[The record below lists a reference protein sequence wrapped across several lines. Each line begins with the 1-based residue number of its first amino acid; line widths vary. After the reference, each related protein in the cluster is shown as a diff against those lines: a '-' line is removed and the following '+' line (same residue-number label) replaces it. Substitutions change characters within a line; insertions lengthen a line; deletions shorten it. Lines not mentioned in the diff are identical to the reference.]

1 MPSQFTIEL
10 NVPDSRREPTLV
22 EVTGDMNTDT
32 WQDNLMRGVA
42 EVVSMMEQMK
52 GGDFVA
58 QYIGKRQ

>member
-32 WQDNLMRGVA
+32 WQDHLMRGVA

-52 GGDFVA
+52 YTN
-58 QYIGKRQ
+58 QL

>member
-32 WQDNLMRGVA
+32 WQDHLMRGVA